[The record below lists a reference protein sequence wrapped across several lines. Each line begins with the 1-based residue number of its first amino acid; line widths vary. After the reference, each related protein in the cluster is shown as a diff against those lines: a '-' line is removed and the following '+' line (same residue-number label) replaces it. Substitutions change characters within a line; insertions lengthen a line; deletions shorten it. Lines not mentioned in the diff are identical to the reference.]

1 MLVLIYLGLF
11 VAFCCIQKSQSDI
24 RKWFMKSHEKGS
36 KPAKSAEPQSSA
48 SKAQPE
54 KTVSLVLSYCP
65 LSYFLALH
73 F

>member
-1 MLVLIYLGLF
+1 
-11 VAFCCIQKSQSDI
+11 
-24 RKWFMKSHEKGS
+24 MKSHEKGS

-65 LSYFLALH
+65 LSYFLALLFMVCKFLSLCLSH
-73 F
+73 KLR